1 MVDLLDHFHHD
12 ERILAD
18 QIVIL
23 QIDDDIFPRTVLGH
37 FPQAFRRALH
47 TWHGVGWSVNVRTDG
62 GGSDLDG
69 YVHPLFCVSNCFLA
83 SGRIPI
89 IKARLSID
97 GDIHNLH
104 ARLSQRFPENAQI
117 SRVKRTKMTVV
128 RLYIADVELFHHLG
142 WEVSEI
148 HSRQTAVAVMVAWT
162 IDVGPKRIR
171 CNGDAI
177 PRCVRQRY
185 MG

>member
-1 MVDLLDHFHHD
+1 MIAGFAVFHMANAVGVLKHRLQRPVVEISVAGHHGIREVRQGVKIGMVDLLDHFHHE

-23 QIDDDIFPRTVLGH
+23 QIDDDIFPRSVLDH

-47 TWHGVGWSVNVRTDG
+47 TWHRVGWSVNVRTDA

-69 YVHPLFCVSNCFLA
+69 YVYPLFCISNCFLA

-89 IKARLSID
+89 IKARLSTD

-104 ARLSQRFPENAQI
+104 ARLSQRFPENA
-117 SRVKRTKMTVV
+117 
-128 RLYIADVELFHHLG
+128 
-142 WEVSEI
+142 
-148 HSRQTAVAVMVAWT
+148 
-162 IDVGPKRIR
+162 
-171 CNGDAI
+171 
-177 PRCVRQRY
+177 
-185 MG
+185 